1 MLLFTVIILLGFLC
15 FTFLKVDKA
24 FDYCREFISVP
35 ERNVRFEVCNYFC
48 FIRSSCFISK
58 QSVFLDFL
66 ADIFFLT
73 LGFLFR
79 EYSRNLSARI
89 SSTM

>member
-1 MLLFTVIILLGFLC
+1 MIITKQCYQQPMLLFTVIIILLGFLC

-48 FIRSSCFISK
+48 FYGPA
-58 QSVFLDFL
+58 VL
-66 ADIFFLT
+66 
-73 LGFLFR
+73 
-79 EYSRNLSARI
+79 
-89 SSTM
+89 